1 MGDGDGKASVQ
12 RESVLEQLKLT
23 PGHAKRNVLKQRA
36 AIIAGEG
43 GIAVPISKEEMQ
55 PVSLKSKEIDQKA
68 SVTTKSQML
77 SIQSSSIQKISVEI
91 GELRKEK
98 LGCFKEKLLR
108 AKLDNFEKLQQLGL
122 ITKDQMQAE
131 IKTFLESE

>member
-1 MGDGDGKASVQ
+1 MASVQ

-23 PGHAKRNVLKQRA
+23 PGQVKRNVLKQRA
-36 AIIAGEG
+36 VMIAGEG

-55 PVSLKSKEIDQKA
+55 RVSLKSKEIDQKA
-68 SVTTKSQML
+68 SITTKSQML
-77 SIQSSSIQKISVEI
+77 SIQSSSIQKTSVEI
-91 GELRKEK
+91 GEVRKEK
-98 LGCFKEKLLR
+98 ARLNREKMLR

-131 IKTFLESE
+131 LKTFLESE